1 MGLEPTWKYI
11 RGILSPLRLPIPPYL
26 LGRLVSSAYNT
37 VRVSRILVMWKYP
50 IMHAS
55 NTSDTHV
62 RHCSSIFISLNLIE
76 PDRMPSLHLRWSD
89 DVLIKLQVSIFQL
102 GVFYQKSGSDT
113 FSLILPISSL
123 KHNYELDAYNIYP
136 ILVYYSRWIS

>member
-37 VRVSRILVMWKYP
+37 VRVSRILIMWKYP

-62 RHCSSIFISLNLIE
+62 RHCSSISPLLEPIKRVEGSNLIIQGLYNPSYPL
-76 PDRMPSLHLRWSD
+76 PDRMPSLYLVDQTMFLLNYRF
-89 DVLIKLQVSIFQL
+89 LYFQL

-113 FSLILPISSL
+113 FSLILQ
-123 KHNYELDAYNIYP
+123 
-136 ILVYYSRWIS
+136 